1 MVNENT
7 KPLFYFHLRYTPDLD
22 PEVRGYSVWGC
33 TVTEVEVDILT
44 GEMFIVRS
52 DIIEDAGLSTS
63 PQVEQ
68 NFLLKICII

>member
-1 MVNENT
+1 MKTQN
-7 KPLFYFHLRYTPDLD
+7 LHFRYAPDTD

-68 NFLLKICII
+68 NLMLKKYII

>member
-1 MVNENT
+1 MKTPN
-7 KPLFYFHLRYTPDLD
+7 LHFRYAPDTD

-68 NFLLKICII
+68 NLMLKKYIF